1 MERERMSNDQTT
13 LNGSVMIGDQK
24 IEAVVDE
31 DNNRDIIGW
40 IVPFTIGNDFVV
52 PRDWLEQRA
61 KELNISRRFLPI
73 ETSDKRAFTRAGNRV
88 DSRFDC
94 PMESE
99 ELEMNLEKVPY
110 KRTYHLEVHDRREE
124 EEFDGDVIG
133 VIKFDNESTSLID
146 ARPKVAPGDEMW
158 DSWNEYLGKFENEF
172 ELMRNS
178 NLGEDIRHMITSF
191 FQSETKSVK
200 FRAGG
205 GVYFAPPTT
214 GQVVNGLD
222 QLMSE
227 INEKHKDSGFPCE
240 LDTIEVA
247 DSDDKKN
254 MVEEK
259 VAREIESK
267 VQEVV
272 EDAFEEIADDE
283 TLMDDVLGSVE
294 EELDDVNDFA
304 DEYNA
309 LLNAEMTV
317 NEHLEEWKLQATGE
331 AEDLVDELLDV
342 QEEVDEANE
351 EDEDEDESEN
361 DDDDSESATGPDD
374 EFEVVGDL
382 TESDMDEDVIE
393 EEVNRV
399 LGIEEE
405 DEDDE
410 EDEPQIGTSENIDR
424 II

>member
-1 MERERMSNDQTT
+1 MSNDQET

-24 IEAVVDE
+24 IEAVIDE

-73 ETSDKRAFTRAGNRV
+73 ETSDKRAFTRAGGRV
-88 DSRFDC
+88 DDKFEC

-158 DSWNEYLGKFENEF
+158 DSWNKYLGKFEEEF

-214 GQVVNGLD
+214 SKVVNGLD

-272 EDAFEEIADDE
+272 EDAFEEIADEE
-283 TLMDDVLGSVE
+283 TLMDDVLDSVE

-304 DEYNA
+304 NEYNA

-331 AEDLVDELLDV
+331 AEQLVDELLDV
-342 QEEVDEANE
+342 KEEVDEANE
-351 EDEDEDESEN
+351 ED
-361 DDDDSESATGPDD
+361 
-374 EFEVVGDL
+374 
-382 TESDMDEDVIE
+382 TESSDNSEAVEVSTENEMDEDAIE
-393 EEVNRV
+393 QEVNQA
-399 LGIEEE
+399 LNIEGD